1 MFQKVVDR
9 PVNIGH
15 FNRVLWISLADSDPR
30 LQCVFLREIE
40 GFRSLRLR
48 LALVRQHETLR
59 FGESSGRI

>member
-30 LQCVFLREIE
+30 LQCVFLGSPGVSR
-40 GFRSLRLR
+40 GSTSKMPLTVSKGVSKGVSKRHTR
-48 LALVRQHETLR
+48 
-59 FGESSGRI
+59 